1 MNQLM
6 PQWRLMILCAALSF
20 STAVSAADT
29 AQAMDTTSS
38 DRLRVGLVLG
48 GGGARGAAH
57 IGVLRELE
65 RMHIPIDAIAGTSMG
80 AIVGGLYASGM
91 SVAELEQLVA
101 EMDWA
106 EAMSDEPE
114 RDDLRFRRKQ
124 DAKDYPIDLDLGLE
138 GGRPNLPLGLVQ
150 GQKLDL
156 ILRNLTLPVSHIKD
170 FDDLRIPFRAIAS
183 DIETG
188 EMYVMHS
195 GDLALAIRAS
205 MSVPAALA
213 PVRVDGHLLV
223 DGGLVGNLPVDV
235 VREMGVDVVIAV
247 DVEFPLYAPDELQ
260 SAITISE
267 QMLTILI
274 RRETLRQIEKLGDN
288 DILVRPQLGTF
299 GSANFGEIVQAI
311 EPGAE
316 AARKE
321 EAQLRKLAIDE
332 VRYAQW
338 RAQHDAPQWQGE
350 RLAFVRVEHDSRL
363 SARVLES
370 RLAVEA
376 GDPIDADVLATEAAQ
391 LHALDVFEKVSYRL
405 VEESGGTGVV
415 FDARKKSW
423 GPAFLNFGFTLE
435 DDFEGAT
442 NFDLRARLTRPAVN
456 RYGGE
461 WRVDLRLGTEPQL
474 LTEFYQPLRSDS
486 RLFVAPYVDIDQS
499 NFNVF
504 ADREIVAR
512 LRVTEAIGGID
523 TGTEIGNFGEFRLGA
538 FRGGGKSQVTIGD
551 PALPSP
557 DFDAGGLRALLR
569 FDTLDKPWFPGNG
582 LRADIEWRQSHK
594 ALGGDDRYDLV
605 DLSLEAVR
613 TRGKSTFGLGL
624 DFQTTLSFDGAVQD
638 LFRLGGFQRLSGY
651 ERGAISGPH
660 AAVAKLLY
668 YRRIG
673 ESPGGL
679 FDAPVYLGASLE
691 AGNVWQER
699 SDMSLDSAAL
709 HGSLF
714 VGMDSYVGPMF
725 FAVGAG
731 EGGLTNFYLFIGAPP
746 P

>member
-1 MNQLM
+1 MNQVM
-6 PQWRLMILCAALSF
+6 PQWRLAILCAALSF
-20 STAVSAADT
+20 SATANAGETLRAGDG
-29 AQAMDTTSS
+29 TSS
-38 DRLRVGLVLG
+38 DRPRVGLVLG

-80 AIVGGLYASGM
+80 AILGGLYASGM

-101 EMDWA
+101 DLDWGD
-106 EAMSDEPE
+106 AMSDEPE
-114 RDDLRFRRKQ
+114 RSDLRFRGKQ
-124 DAKDYPIDLDLGLE
+124 NARDYPIDLDIGLE
-138 GGRPNLPLGLVQ
+138 RGRPNLPLGVVQ

-156 ILRNLTLPVSHIKD
+156 LLRKLTMPVSHIGD
-170 FDDLRIPFRAIAS
+170 FDDLPIPFRAIAS

-188 EMYVMHS
+188 ERYVMES

-223 DGGLVGNLPVDV
+223 DGGLVGNLPVDI
-235 VREMGVDVVIAV
+235 VRDMGVDVVIAV
-247 DVEFPLYAPDELQ
+247 DVEFPLYAPEELR

-274 RRETLRQIEKLGDN
+274 RQETLRQIEKLGED
-288 DILVRPQLGTF
+288 DVLIRPQLGTF
-299 GSANFGEIVQAI
+299 GSTNFGEILQAI

-316 AARKE
+316 AARRE
-321 EAQLRKLAIDE
+321 EAQLQKLAVDE
-332 VRYAQW
+332 AHYGQWQAQ
-338 RAQHDAPQWQGE
+338 RDAPAPPDD
-350 RLAFVRVEHDSRL
+350 RLAFVRIEQDSRL
-363 SARVLES
+363 SAGVLES
-370 RLAVEA
+370 RLGVAA
-376 GDPIDADVLATEAAQ
+376 GDPIDADVLAAEAAQ

-405 VEESGGTGVV
+405 VEEGGATGVV
-415 FDARKKSW
+415 FDATAKSW
-423 GPAFLNFGFTLE
+423 GPGFLNFGFTLQ

-442 NFDLRARLTRPAVN
+442 NFDLRARFTRPAVN

-474 LTEFYQPLRSDS
+474 FTEFYQPLRSDS
-486 RLFVAPYVDIDQS
+486 RLFVAPYLDFDQA

-504 ADREIVAR
+504 ADRDIVAR
-512 LRVTEAIGGID
+512 LRITEATGGID
-523 TGTEIGNFGEFRLGA
+523 AGTEIGNFGEFRLGA
-538 FRGGGKSQVTIGD
+538 FRGGGESRVTIGD

-557 DFDAGGLRALLR
+557 DFETGGLRALLR
-569 FDTLDKPWFPGNG
+569 FDTLDKPWFPGSG
-582 LRADIEWRQSHK
+582 VRADIEWRQSHK
-594 ALGGDDRYDLV
+594 AMGADDRYDLV
-605 DLSLEAVR
+605 DLSVEAVR
-613 TRGKSTFGLGL
+613 SRGKSTFGVGL
-624 DFQTTLSFDGAVQD
+624 DFQTTLSFDGALQD

-679 FDAPVYLGASLE
+679 FDAPVYLGATLE
-691 AGNVWQER
+691 AGNVWASR
-699 SDMSLDSAAL
+699 SDMSLGSADI

-714 VGMDSYVGPMF
+714 VGTDTYIGPML
-725 FAVGAG
+725 FAFGAG
-731 EGGLTNFYLFIGAPP
+731 EGGLTNFYLVIGAPP

>member
-6 PQWRLMILCAALSF
+6 PQWRLAILCTVLSF
-20 STAVSAADT
+20 STAVSAGDT
-29 AQAMDTTSS
+29 ARATDVTSS
-38 DRLRVGLVLG
+38 ERPRVGLVLG

-65 RMHIPIDAIAGTSMG
+65 RMRIPIDAIAGTSMG

-106 EAMSDEPE
+106 DAMSDEPE
-114 RDDLRFRRKQ
+114 RGDLRFRRKQ
-124 DAKDYPIDLDLGLE
+124 DARDYPIDLDIGLE
-138 GGRPNLPLGLVQ
+138 RGRPNLPLGVVQ

-156 ILRNLTLPVSHIKD
+156 ILRNLTLPVSHIRD
-170 FDDLRIPFRAIAS
+170 FDDLPIPFRAIAS

-188 EMYVMHS
+188 EMHVMHR

-223 DGGLVGNLPVDV
+223 DGGLVGNLPVDI

-260 SAITISE
+260 SAISISE

-274 RRETLRQIEKLGDN
+274 RKETLRQIDKLDA
-288 DILVRPQLGTF
+288 DDVLVRPQLGTF
-299 GSANFGEIVQAI
+299 GSANFGDIVAAI

-316 AARKE
+316 ATRKE
-321 EAQLRKLAIDE
+321 QARLRELAVGEA
-332 VRYAQW
+332 RYSEW
-338 RAQHDAPQWQGE
+338 RAQKEAPQPPKE
-350 RLAFVRVEHDSRL
+350 RLAFVRVEQDSRL
-363 SARVLES
+363 SAGVLES
-370 RLAVEA
+370 RLGVEA
-376 GDPIDADVLATEAAQ
+376 GDPIDADVLASEAAQ

-405 VEESGGTGVV
+405 LEESGGTGVV
-415 FDARKKSW
+415 FDARAKSW
-423 GPAFLNFGFTLE
+423 GPSFLNFGFTLE

-461 WRVDLRLGTEPQL
+461 WRIDLRLGTEPQL
-474 LTEFYQPLRSDS
+474 LTEFYQPLRTDS
-486 RLFVAPYVDIDQS
+486 RLFVAPYLNLDQS

-504 ADREIVAR
+504 AERDVVAR

-523 TGTEIGNFGEFRLGA
+523 AGAEIGNFGEFRLGA
-538 FRGGGKSQVTIGD
+538 FRGGGESRVTIGD
-551 PALPSP
+551 PTVPNP
-557 DFDAGGLRALLR
+557 DFDTGGLRALLR

-582 LRADIEWRQSHK
+582 VRADIAWEQSHTS
-594 ALGGDDRYDLV
+594 LGADDRYDLV
-605 DLSLEAVR
+605 DLSVEAVR
-613 TRGKSTFGLGL
+613 SRGKSTFGVGL
-624 DFQTTLSFDGAVQD
+624 EFQTTLSFDGALQD

-679 FDAPVYLGASLE
+679 FDAPVYLGGSLE

-699 SDMSLDSAAL
+699 SDMSFGSASI